1 MLMML
6 KVIAESIRQA
16 FSQLTASKLRS
27 FLSLLGITIGIWC
40 VITVLSAVDSLEHS
54 IVTSF
59 EELGNDVVY
68 VSKEPWMEDRRANR
82 WKYKRRP
89 NTGYSDYKALA
100 KKVKSGSQ
108 ISYGA
113 FVGLR
118 SLEYQSFN
126 VSNSVVLGTTYD
138 YVKMFNLVLDQG
150 RYFSPVEFQNG
161 SNQIVI
167 GFKIAEALFPSGI
180 DPIGKKVKLLGRKM
194 QVIGVLEKEGTDLLN
209 PLNFDEVVIM
219 PYTTASNFINT
230 KRSRGGLLNVKAK
243 DGVSL
248 EELKGEIT
256 NVMRAHRRLAPKEKD
271 NFALNTISVF
281 TNMLKTLFSSI
292 SWMGIII
299 AGFSILV
306 GGFGVANIMFVSVK
320 ERTNIIGVKK
330 ALGAKSS
337 VILTEFLIESVI
349 LCLLGGAIGLGLVY
363 LLAQVA
369 TNVFEIEFFVSL
381 KNVIIGLGT
390 SVIIGVIA
398 GFLPAVQASNMD
410 PVEAIRA

>member
-1 MLMML
+1 MI

-16 FSQLTASKLRS
+16 FGQLTANKLRS

-54 IVTSF
+54 IVSSF

-68 VSKEPWMEDRRANR
+68 VSKQPWMQGDKDNR

-89 NTGYSDYKALA
+89 NTGYADYKALA
-100 KKVKSGSQ
+100 KNVKTGSQ

-113 FVGLR
+113 FVGMNT
-118 SLEYQSFN
+118 LEYKSFN
-126 VSNSVVLGTTYD
+126 VSNTVVLGTTYD
-138 YVKMFNLVLDQG
+138 YVKMFNLILEQG
-150 RYFSPVEFQNG
+150 RYFSPVEFQNS

-167 GFKIAEALFPSGI
+167 GYKVAESLFPGGI

-194 QVIGVLEKEGTDLLN
+194 QVIGVLEKEGTDLVN
-209 PLNFDEVVIM
+209 PLNFDDVVIM
-219 PYTTASNFINT
+219 PYTTASNFVNT
-230 KRSRGGLLNVKAK
+230 KRNRGGLLNIKAK
-243 DGVSL
+243 DGVTL
-248 EELKGEIT
+248 EELKGEVTSI
-256 NVMRAHRRLAPKEKD
+256 MRAHRRLSPKEKN
-271 NFALNTISVF
+271 NFSLNTISMF
-281 TNMLKTLFSSI
+281 TNMLKSVFNSI
-292 SWMGIII
+292 GWMGIII

-320 ERTNIIGVKK
+320 ERTNIIGIKK
-330 ALGAKSS
+330 ALGAKGS

-363 LLAQVA
+363 LMAQVA
-369 TNVFEIEFFVSL
+369 SSAFDMEFFIST
-381 KNVIIGLGT
+381 KNIIIGLGT

-398 GFLPAVQASNMD
+398 GFLPAIQASNMD

>member
-1 MLMML
+1 MMML
-6 KVIAESIRQA
+6 KVIAESIMQA
-16 FSQLTASKLRS
+16 FGQLTANKLRS

-54 IVTSF
+54 IVSSF

-68 VSKEPWMEDRRANR
+68 VSKQPWNEDRRKNR

-89 NTGYSDYKALA
+89 NTGYEDYKVLA
-100 KKVKSGSQ
+100 EKVKSGSQ

-113 FVGLR
+113 FVGMK
-118 SLEYQSFN
+118 SLEYKSFN

-138 YVKMFNLVLDQG
+138 YVNMFNLVLEQG

-167 GFKIAEALFPSGI
+167 GFKVAEALFPSGI

-194 QVIGVLEKEGTDLLN
+194 QVIGVLEKEGTDLIS

-248 EELKGEIT
+248 DELKGEIT
-256 NVMRAHRRLAPKEKD
+256 NVMRAHRRLSPKEKD
-271 NFALNTISVF
+271 NFSLNTISVF
-281 TNMLKTLFSSI
+281 TNMLKALFSSI
-292 SWMGIII
+292 GWMGIVI

-330 ALGAKSS
+330 ALGAKSA

-349 LCLLGGAIGLGLVY
+349 LCLLGGGIGLGLVFF
-363 LLAQVA
+363 LAQAA
-369 TNVFEIEFFVSL
+369 TSIFEIEFFVSL
-381 KNVIIGLGT
+381 ANVVIGLGT
-390 SVIIGVIA
+390 SVFIGVVA

>member
-1 MLMML
+1 MWTLL

-16 FSQLTASKLRS
+16 FGQLTANKLRS

-68 VSKEPWMEDRRANR
+68 VSKQPWNEDRRKNR

-89 NTGYSDYKALA
+89 NTGYSDYKVLA

-113 FVGLR
+113 FVGLKT
-118 SLEYQSFN
+118 LEYKSFN
-126 VSNSVVLGTTYD
+126 VSNTVVLGTTYD
-138 YVKMFNLVLDQG
+138 YVKMFNLVLEEG
-150 RYFSPVEFQNG
+150 RYFSPIEFKNG

-167 GFKIAEALFPSGI
+167 GYKVADALFPGGI
-180 DPIGKKVKLLGRKM
+180 DPVGKKIKLLGRKM
-194 QVIGVLEKEGTDLLN
+194 QVIGVLEKEGTDLLS
-209 PLNFDEVVIM
+209 PLNFDDVAIM

-230 KRSRGGLLNVKAK
+230 KRNRGGLLNVKAK

-256 NVMRAHRRLAPKEKD
+256 TVMRAHRRLAPKEEN
-271 NFALNTISVF
+271 NFSLNTISVF
-281 TNMLKTLFSSI
+281 TEMLKAVFNSI
-292 SWMGIII
+292 GWMGIVI

-349 LCLLGGAIGLGLVY
+349 LCLLGGAIGLGLVFV
-363 LLAQVA
+363 LAEVA
-369 TNVFEIEFFVSL
+369 TNVFDIEFFVSA
-381 KNVIIGLGT
+381 KNIILGLGT
-390 SVIIGVIA
+390 SVVIGVIA
-398 GFLPAVQASNMD
+398 GFLPAIQASNMD